1 MDIGNY
7 SENIDAC
14 DIACLPTQTC
24 VDGQFG
30 CTTAGNGMPVYQLQ
44 RSA

>member
-1 MDIGNY
+1 MDIENY
-7 SENIDAC
+7 FEDIDAC
-14 DIACLPTQTC
+14 DVARLPTQTC

-30 CTTAGNGMPVYQLQ
+30 CTTAGNGMPNDQLQ